1 MKKRTGVERAVIVMA
16 VVVVLLA
23 IALIVVN
30 VADIRIRRPA
40 AGPEAPS
47 ETTLP
52 QFPFGD
58 EPELI
63 LGSGETPARDAEQV
77 VPVDGEDKTM
87 QLVTGSFAQRGG
99 PDFSLY
105 LDKGMFLS
113 TELDGKCCFAR
124 ADDASMD
131 ASLEIGYHM
140 GADAQT
146 LAGTL
151 LNDYG
156 TIASM
161 ETLGEVKLG
170 GLTAYGAKG
179 VTVQRELEA
188 YLIPT
193 ANGCISVVLC
203 HAGTAPAS
211 WYDSLFASAQTLQI
225 TG

>member
-1 MKKRTGVERAVIVMA
+1 
-16 VVVVLLA
+16 
-23 IALIVVN
+23 
-30 VADIRIRRPA
+30 
-40 AGPEAPS
+40 
-47 ETTLP
+47 
-52 QFPFGD
+52 
-58 EPELI
+58 
-63 LGSGETPARDAEQV
+63 
-77 VPVDGEDKTM
+77 M

-105 LDKGMFLS
+105 LDKGVFLS

-131 ASLEIGYHM
+131 AYLEIGYHM

-156 TIASM
+156 AIASM

-211 WYDSLFASAQTLQI
+211 WYDSLLASAQTLQI

>member
-40 AGPEAPS
+40 AGPEAPA

-63 LGSGETPARDAEQV
+63 LGSGETPARDAEQA

-105 LDKGMFLS
+105 LDKGVFLS
-113 TELDGKCCFAR
+113 TELDG
-124 ADDASMD
+124 
-131 ASLEIGYHM
+131 
-140 GADAQT
+140 QV
-146 LAGTL
+146 L
-151 LNDYG
+151 LCP
-156 TIASM
+156 
-161 ETLGEVKLG
+161 
-170 GLTAYGAKG
+170 
-179 VTVQRELEA
+179 R
-188 YLIPT
+188 
-193 ANGCISVVLC
+193 
-203 HAGTAPAS
+203 
-211 WYDSLFASAQTLQI
+211 
-225 TG
+225 

>member
-30 VADIRIRRPA
+30 VADIRIRKPA
-40 AGPEAPS
+40 AGPEAPV

-63 LGSGETPARDAEQV
+63 LGSGETPARDAEQA
-77 VPVDGEDKTM
+77 VPVDGENKTM

-105 LDKGMFLS
+105 LDKGVFLS

-124 ADDASMD
+124 ADDASM
-131 ASLEIGYHM
+131 
-140 GADAQT
+140 
-146 LAGTL
+146 
-151 LNDYG
+151 
-156 TIASM
+156 

-170 GLTAYGAKG
+170 SLTAYGVKG

-203 HAGTAPAS
+203 HAGTAPVS
-211 WYDSLFASAQTLQI
+211 WYDSLLASAQTLQI